1 MSYVL
6 IQHIKVSLDFG
17 SGVVTVGDLVIRD
30 QQVYFEYHT
39 DFILKG
45 YELSPFRLP

>member
-45 YELSPFRLP
+45 HELSPFRLP